1 MTVSVVVVVAADAT
15 ATAFPRRDLFMVHSL
30 GYCCYG
36 IAYLTW
42 GNVWARAMSCIRRP
56 AAAAAMVTVSN
67 VDVDVRGAAGERTDA
82 GRWFGWFGGRE
93 RLFHVAFI
101 WRETQIFV
109 CVSTVGASLGGK
121 VRESTKT

>member
-42 GNVWARAMSCIRRP
+42 GHVWARAMSCIRRL
-56 AAAAAMVTVSN
+56 AAAAMVTVSN
-67 VDVDVRGAAGERTDA
+67 DVDVRGGREDGWTRA
-82 GRWFGWFGGRE
+82 GRWFVWLVWRE
-93 RLFHVAFI
+93 R
-101 WRETQIFV
+101 
-109 CVSTVGASLGGK
+109 
-121 VRESTKT
+121 